1 MSDPQAT
8 ASACC
13 LISPDNLPAMLIAAI
28 LVLIAATGFGQDFD
42 FVFTE
47 DGEPVV
53 ETQIDGSKVWLLVD
67 TGSTTNVFDKKY
79 CEENNWKTSKKR
91 GTTYGIY
98 QKREGIEYLDEIP
111 PIVGFGS
118 GCADVIVVDLAMR
131 NNGAKLRVVGI
142 IGAAYL
148 KKREAI
154 LDFKNSRITLKD

>member
-1 MSDPQAT
+1 MSDPEAT

-13 LISPDNLPAMLIAAI
+13 LILWHSLLGMLIAA
-28 LVLIAATGFGQDFD
+28 LLALITACVSAQDFD
-42 FVFTE
+42 LVFTE

-79 CEENNWKTSKKR
+79 CEENRWKISKKR
-91 GTTYGIY
+91 GTTYGIH
-98 QKREGIEYLDEIP
+98 QKREGIEFLDEIP

-118 GCADVIVVDLAMR
+118 GCTDVIVVDLAMR

-148 KKREAI
+148 KKREAV
-154 LDFKNSRITLKD
+154 LDFQNNRITLKD